1 MSLKI
6 VHTGAITLMDYTQAQ
21 NIVKTYNAYSKIS
34 GVQLENKI
42 HTDYFITSF

>member
-21 NIVKTYNAYSKIS
+21 NIVKTYNRL
-34 GVQLENKI
+34 Q
-42 HTDYFITSF
+42 